1 MHKVVLH
8 TLLACVNDV
17 RRLKSDPG
25 FTDDILNFN
34 EVYAEGNTANT
45 SQKISNYSEA
55 FQVSW
60 IYLKK
65 LNRTIRSLF
74 FMLLLDSTSST
85 VTFSHYF
92 GANRKSTERR
102 RQGKSWRNCKTIVK

>member
-1 MHKVVLH
+1 MTLLVVGPRRRKNLLNKSMLFRCKVHKVVLH

-55 FQVSW
+55 FQVW
-60 IYLKK
+60 I
-65 LNRTIRSLF
+65 S
-74 FMLLLDSTSST
+74 
-85 VTFSHYF
+85 FS
-92 GANRKSTERR
+92 
-102 RQGKSWRNCKTIVK
+102 